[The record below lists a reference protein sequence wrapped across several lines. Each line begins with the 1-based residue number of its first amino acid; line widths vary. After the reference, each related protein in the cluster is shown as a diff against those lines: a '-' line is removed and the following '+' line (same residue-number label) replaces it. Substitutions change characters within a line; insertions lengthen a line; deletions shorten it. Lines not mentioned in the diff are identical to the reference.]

1 MGSSGGAS
9 TECSA
14 RQCVQ
19 RQTPPPERGGLHT
32 LVKMSEVVEPPADP
46 ISFSPSEILP
56 AKSEDKLEI
65 EKEENQNDDEA
76 PPEKA
81 GESDEI
87 TEKKEEEKEEK
98 KDEPDNEETIETAE
112 KGEEKE
118 TEKTDAVAEEEAE
131 PEA

>member
-1 MGSSGGAS
+1 MGYRVQCSPVRTAS
-9 TECSA
+9 DTTA
-14 RQCVQ
+14 G
-19 RQTPPPERGGLHT
+19 GGLQT

-87 TEKKEEEKEEK
+87 TEKK
-98 KDEPDNEETIETAE
+98 
-112 KGEEKE
+112 GEEKE
-118 TEKTDAVAEEEAE
+118 TEKTDVAAEEEAE
-131 PEA
+131 PEAEDAKEKKKF